1 MSNIQATAVVFILI
15 AAMLAV
21 SHEWLPAMVV
31 VAFVA
36 APALLA
42 GRKSA

>member
-1 MSNIQATAVVFILI
+1 MTNTEATAVVFILI
-15 AAMLAV
+15 AAMLVV
-21 SHEWLPAMVV
+21 SHDWLPAMVV

-36 APALLA
+36 APALLQ